1 MNSYYREYVEELG
14 GYNLYDAIEF
24 KKFKRVDLYADNVLS
39 IIDTLP
45 IIDKHVFLTEIL
57 ILLLIEYK
65 RITSKVKQFT
75 IEMSSHYLKFLED
88 LKFV

>member
-1 MNSYYREYVEELG
+1 MNSYYREYVEEAG